1 MEQKIK
7 YDPNIFKIPESVNKD
22 NMIVATF
29 FCQGYTSD
37 LLNKAQSMAIEQ
49 TTGTWQPVP
58 LETPAVR
65 KRHGGKVLGVYEIP
79 NYEFDMPEAAGLER
93 MAVLKIGWPFENIG
107 PNLGQLLTSII
118 GNISMAGKLKLLDVE
133 LPKKFTD
140 GFQGPQF
147 GVEGLRKMMGVPKR
161 PVIVSMIK
169 PCTGASPKDVGKLVH
184 ELGMAGIDWIKDD
197 ELFSDTDYCH
207 VKDRAKEAV
216 KALKDVYERTGKK
229 VIYSPNITD
238 RPDLMLDKAKM
249 VQDLGVGG
257 LMINTLPIG
266 WTSMQMIAENK
277 DIHLPILAHP
287 AFAGAMYESHYS
299 GIASHLVL
307 GKFMRMCGADIVIY
321 PCAYG
326 KVDIKRENYIRI
338 AQSLL
343 TDFRH
348 IKRTFPGPA
357 AGVYQGLIPDV
368 AKDIGLD
375 FSISAGAAM
384 HAHPM
389 GCGAGTRSL
398 VVAAEATAKGIP
410 LRKAAEKC
418 EELKVALDLWGE
430 GASTDNKLFDL
441 KR

>member
-1 MEQKIK
+1 MK
-7 YDPNIFKIPESVNKD
+7 YDTNIFKINESL
-22 NMIVATF
+22 NMEDYIVATYF
-29 FCQGYTSD
+29 VEGYTSD
-37 LLNKAQSMAIEQ
+37 LLNKAGSMAIEQ
-49 TTGTWQPVP
+49 TTGTWRPVP

-65 KRHGGKVLGVYEIP
+65 ARHGGKVIGVYEIP
-79 NYEFDMPEAAGLER
+79 NYEFDMSEAEGKER
-93 MAVLKIGWPFENIG
+93 MAVLKIAYPFENFG
-107 PNLGQLLTSII
+107 SNLGQLLTTIV
-118 GNISMAGKLKLLDVE
+118 GNISMAGKMKLLDVD

-140 GFQGPQF
+140 GFQGPKF
-147 GVEGLRKMMGVPKR
+147 GVEGLRKLMNVPKR

-169 PCTGASPKDVGKLVH
+169 PCTGATPDDVGKLVH

-207 VKDRAKEAV
+207 VADRAKKAV
-216 KALKDVYERTGKK
+216 EALKDVYEKTGKN

-238 RPDLMLDKAKM
+238 RPDLMLEKAKRI
-249 VQDLGVGG
+249 QEIGVNG

-277 DIHLPILAHP
+277 DINLPILAHP

-299 GIASHLVL
+299 GLASHLVL

-326 KVDIKRENYIRI
+326 KTEIKRESYIRI

-343 TDFRH
+343 SDFRQ

-368 AKDIGLD
+368 ANDLGLD

-384 HAHPM
+384 HAHPN

-398 VVAAEATAKGIP
+398 VVAAEATTNGIP
-410 LRKAAEKC
+410 LREAAKEC
-418 EELKVALDLWGE
+418 EDLRIALDLWGE
-430 GASTDNKLFDL
+430 GASTDNKIFDL
-441 KR
+441 KK